1 MEASMKRHSE
11 AEIGTKLRQAQ
22 RLLAHGQSQA
32 QACKELGVSVMTYH
46 RWRKLD
52 RTKIRD
58 DPSETGTNVLVG
70 EAVGQSDIAIEK
82 QIDEIRTENERLRR
96 IVTDLL
102 LEKVKAQ
109 EQVAAGVS
117 SNARSASHRTN
128 WT

>member
-1 MEASMKRHSE
+1 MKHHSE

-22 RLLAHGQSQA
+22 KLLARGQSQA
-32 QACKELGVSVMTYH
+32 QACKELGISVMTYH

-52 RTKIRD
+52 HAKLGN
-58 DPSETGTNVLVG
+58 DPSEAGANGHVG
-70 EAVGQSDIAIEK
+70 EPVGQSNIAIEK

-109 EQVAAGVS
+109 EQIAGGVS
-117 SNARSASHRTN
+117 SNARPAYPRTN

>member
-1 MEASMKRHSE
+1 M
-11 AEIGTKLRQAQ
+11 
-22 RLLAHGQSQA
+22 QSDIA
-32 QACKELGVSVMTYH
+32 RALGVSVMTYH

-52 RTKIRD
+52 RAKIRD
-58 DPSETGTNVLVG
+58 DPSETGTDVLVG

-117 SNARSASHRTN
+117 SNARSASYRTN